1 MGVSLKQWQKM
12 FDVTADLL
20 LEHEEELSKID
31 AVIGDGDHGLT
42 IAKIARLMK
51 DKATKEYDSAEAY
64 FDDLGWDAI
73 NVQGGSA
80 GPLFGTW
87 LSGMKNAPEGA
98 GVAEVLEN
106 ALEEL
111 RTISQAK
118 VGEKTMMDAI
128 IPATE
133 AANAAADDASALE
146 AAEKAAKEVKK
157 TAEKV
162 TKEVKKAAPKTTAK
176 RSAAKKEIKTEVV
189 LQYGEKEVNTKDMIA
204 SVKKDWTKQKHKISE
219 IKSIELYVKPE
230 DYAVY
235 YVINGEHTGKVW
247 L

>member
-1 MGVSLKQWQKM
+1 MALKKQ
-12 FDVTADLL
+12 
-20 LEHEEELSKID
+20 
-31 AVIGDGDHGLT
+31 
-42 IAKIARLMK
+42 
-51 DKATKEYDSAEAY
+51 TKETKA
-64 FDDLGWDAI
+64 
-73 NVQGGSA
+73 
-80 GPLFGTW
+80 
-87 LSGMKNAPEGA
+87 
-98 GVAEVLEN
+98 AEV
-106 ALEEL
+106 
-111 RTISQAK
+111 K
-118 VGEKTMMDAI
+118 
-128 IPATE
+128 
-133 AANAAADDASALE
+133 AAAETKEEVKTAVKAAEDKVSE
-146 AAEKAAKEVKK
+146 KVETVEETAEKAAKEVKK

-176 RSAAKKEIKTEVV
+176 KSAAKKEIKTEVV

>member
-1 MGVSLKQWQKM
+1 MALKKQIKETKAAE
-12 FDVTADLL
+12 V
-20 LEHEEELSKID
+20 
-31 AVIGDGDHGLT
+31 
-42 IAKIARLMK
+42 
-51 DKATKEYDSAEAY
+51 KATAETKEEVKTAVKAAEDKVSEKVEEVIETAKKE
-64 FDDLGWDAI
+64 AQPKE
-73 NVQGGSA
+73 VKATVEKKAQEVKKAA
-80 GPLFGTW
+80 G
-87 LSGMKNAPEGA
+87 
-98 GVAEVLEN
+98 EVKKTV
-106 ALEEL
+106 EE
-111 RTISQAK
+111 T
-118 VGEKTMMDAI
+118 
-128 IPATE
+128 
-133 AANAAADDASALE
+133 
-146 AAEKAAKEVKK
+146 AEKAAKEVKK

-176 RSAAKKEIKTEVV
+176 KSAAKKEIKTEVV

>member
-1 MGVSLKQWQKM
+1 MALKKQIKETKAAE
-12 FDVTADLL
+12 VKAAAETKEEVKTAV
-20 LEHEEELSKID
+20 K
-31 AVIGDGDHGLT
+31 A
-42 IAKIARLMK
+42 AK
-51 DKATKEYDSAEAY
+51 DKVSEKVEA
-64 FDDLGWDAI
+64 
-73 NVQGGSA
+73 V
-80 GPLFGTW
+80 
-87 LSGMKNAPEGA
+87 
-98 GVAEVLEN
+98 
-106 ALEEL
+106 EE
-111 RTISQAK
+111 T
-118 VGEKTMMDAI
+118 
-128 IPATE
+128 
-133 AANAAADDASALE
+133 
-146 AAEKAAKEVKK
+146 AEKAAKEVKK

-176 RSAAKKEIKTEVV
+176 KSAAKKEIKTEVV